1 MVVGKKSFAEWARAS
16 EAPDPSLAA
25 VVAPASSRPAPASSR
40 PAPALKR
47 PARRRVVPAPPR
59 RGWLLPLLL
68 GVWLGKTLGDD

>member
-25 VVAPASSRPAPASSR
+25 VVAPASSR

>member
-25 VVAPASSRPAPASSR
+25 VAAPASSR

-47 PARRRVVPAPPR
+47 PARRRGVPAPPPR